1 MTAIL
6 PAMFWASPAAWWA
19 GTPMVSTTVKTT
31 YNATARWNTGLPL
44 NTRVTNLL
52 TLANLPPREDYL
64 DYLSIRY
71 AIRLYFIPK
80 HHALGPPR
88 PNVST
93 HNNLPGLHRLHEL
106 SKHLIIGKL
115 EHRSA
120 ISTSEGPTSFPS
132 PNPDKTMQPR
142 QLQE

>member
-31 YNATARWNTGLPL
+31 YNATARWITGLPL

-71 AIRLYFIPK
+71 AIRLHSYQNTTPWV
-80 HHALGPPR
+80 PR
-88 PNVST
+88 APT
-93 HNNLPGLHRLHEL
+93 YQPTT
-106 SKHLIIGKL
+106 
-115 EHRSA
+115 
-120 ISTSEGPTSFPS
+120 TSPVYTAYT
-132 PNPDKTMQPR
+132 N
-142 QLQE
+142 